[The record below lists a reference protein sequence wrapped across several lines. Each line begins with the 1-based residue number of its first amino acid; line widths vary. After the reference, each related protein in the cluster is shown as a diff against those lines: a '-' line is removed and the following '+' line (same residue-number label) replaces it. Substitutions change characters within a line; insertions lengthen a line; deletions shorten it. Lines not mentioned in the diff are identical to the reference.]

1 MIWKKLLKTFLIKTM
16 NTLEPFYMNLVRL
29 LLRNIMYRKKKL
41 TVKKE
46 LIENHNTELVISLG
60 ADVDVNVN

>member
-1 MIWKKLLKTFLIKTM
+1 M

>member
-1 MIWKKLLKTFLIKTM
+1 MIWKKLLKTFLIKTI

-46 LIENHNTELVISLG
+46 LIENHNTELVISIG